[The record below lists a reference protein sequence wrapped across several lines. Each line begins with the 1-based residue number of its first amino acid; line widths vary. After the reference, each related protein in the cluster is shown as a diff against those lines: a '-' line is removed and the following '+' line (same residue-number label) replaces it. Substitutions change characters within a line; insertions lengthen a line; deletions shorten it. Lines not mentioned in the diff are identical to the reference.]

1 MNPDPSNTVPKQA
14 SENKE
19 CTPYERDR
27 MALGDLSQKI
37 EMAYNAATDPDI
49 KADLWDEWMCACDS
63 AFMLEILAEE
73 TESLE
78 SD

>member
-1 MNPDPSNTVPKQA
+1 
-14 SENKE
+14 
-19 CTPYERDR
+19 

-37 EMAYNAATDPDI
+37 EKAYHAATDPDI

-63 AFMLEILAEE
+63 AFMLEMLAEE

-78 SD
+78 SV